1 MGLTE
6 STQRALLH
14 HLPHHLLR
22 LPIEKHLGSNRPWS
36 HAVSGDS
43 RPFQLLCHYL
53 HHRFH
58 CRLGRCISPET
69 LPQRPYLRRRQADNP
84 PTAAPLQPIRCFLA
98 AEEGPPRVH
107 PESFVEILDGS
118 VEEGWVLGIEY
129 AGGVDE
135 DVGLGIEG
143 GFGGFEEGLHLGW
156 IGDVGLD
163 GDGSAAATGTTIAVD
178 LGGNEFGLG

>member
-1 MGLTE
+1 M
-6 STQRALLH
+6 
-14 HLPHHLLR
+14 
-22 LPIEKHLGSNRPWS
+22 
-36 HAVSGDS
+36 
-43 RPFQLLCHYL
+43 
-53 HHRFH
+53 
-58 CRLGRCISPET
+58 
-69 LPQRPYLRRRQADNP
+69 
-84 PTAAPLQPIRCFLA
+84 
-98 AEEGPPRVH
+98 
-107 PESFVEILDGS
+107 DGS
-118 VEEGWVLGIEY
+118 VEDGWVLGVDY